1 MNAVSER
8 LAEAKV
14 LSYDTSVRFLIGI
27 TWCSVTGFFGPF
39 GLIINTEHVRHME
52 SDGATVNYKGTL
64 ERVKNIALMA
74 NNSFQYLYVSNYWN
88 ITSSYKNLL
97 RPCYNYDAEGHIRSK
112 LPLPCNEGK
121 IKRAKEAR
129 EASHGSGSGQC
140 KGIQHKNEH
149 GK

>member
-52 SDGATVNYKGTL
+52 SDGATVNDKRTP
-64 ERVKNIALMA
+64 ERVKNITLVAI
-74 NNSFQYLYVSNYWN
+74 NDFHSFYRRASDVS
-88 ITSSYKNLL
+88 
-97 RPCYNYDAEGHIRSK
+97 G
-112 LPLPCNEGK
+112 
-121 IKRAKEAR
+121 
-129 EASHGSGSGQC
+129 
-140 KGIQHKNEH
+140 
-149 GK
+149 

>member
-1 MNAVSER
+1 MPEFVGTFE
-8 LAEAKV
+8 
-14 LSYDTSVRFLIGI
+14 
-27 TWCSVTGFFGPF
+27 
-39 GLIINTEHVRHME
+39 LIINTEHVRHME

-64 ERVKNIALMA
+64 ERVKNITLMA

-112 LPLPCNEGK
+112 FPLPCNEGK